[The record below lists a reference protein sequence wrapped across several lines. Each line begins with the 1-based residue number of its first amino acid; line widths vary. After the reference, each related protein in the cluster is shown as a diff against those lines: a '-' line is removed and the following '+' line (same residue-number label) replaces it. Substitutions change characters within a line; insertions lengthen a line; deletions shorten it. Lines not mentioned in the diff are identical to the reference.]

1 MSFTQRAE
9 FGNYT
14 LKFGDEKVLLDY
26 FNEIVFP
33 SFKGRR
39 YVRKIKDKGEYF
51 FLDTGIIRL
60 RLDNGQET
68 AAIAGRIVK
77 NTKLKRDQIYTNDGI
92 VADPKELETA
102 PTSVFVLLLENHRLI
117 FCREVSGAPS
127 IQNFES
133 TSRAFLLKRHVE
145 YIDELLAAKEIEFGE
160 PPPRGTKA
168 KLFRENPRPVLRITP
183 LTDSQSLEDFV
194 KRFKTVEELV
204 IKLLPTNQEEINNDD
219 FWKDFGR
226 RKSDM
231 NSATATVRFANGK
244 TGLAANEVV
253 AQTYAATGL
262 GNSEVQMRGH
272 DIEGDQLKGNNED
285 FSLTVEIG
293 TLPKPIS
300 KAGATLHSTFK
311 KLSES
316 GHIVL
321 PALAAGLLER
331 VKTLVNGQN

>member
-1 MSFTQRAE
+1 MSFKQRVE

-14 LKFGDEKVLLDY
+14 LKFGEEKVLLD
-26 FNEIVFP
+26 FFSEIVAP
-33 SFKGRR
+33 SFKARR

-51 FLDTGIIRL
+51 FLGTEIIRL
-60 RLDNGQET
+60 RLEDGQET

-77 NTKLKRDQIYTNDGI
+77 NTKLKRDQIYANDGI

-102 PTSVFVLLLENHRLI
+102 PTSVFVLLLDNHRLI

-133 TSRAFLLKRHVE
+133 TSRSFLLKRYVE
-145 YIDELLAAKEIEFGE
+145 FINELMAAKEKELGA
-160 PPPRGTKA
+160 PPPRGART
-168 KLFRENPRPVLRITP
+168 KLFRENPRPDLRITP
-183 LTDSQSLEDFV
+183 LTDRQSLEEFV
-194 KRFKTVEELV
+194 KRFKIVEELV

-219 FWKDFGR
+219 FWKDLGR
-226 RKSDM
+226 RKNDM

-244 TGLAANEVV
+244 DGLATDEVV
-253 AQTYAATGL
+253 AQTTAATGL
-262 GNSEVQMRGH
+262 GNSAVQLRGH

-293 TLPKPIS
+293 SLPKPIP
-300 KAGATLHSTFK
+300 KAGASLHSTFK
-311 KLSES
+311 KLTES

-321 PALAAGLLER
+321 PALAAGVLER
-331 VKTLVNGQN
+331 VRTLVSRQH

>member
-1 MSFTQRAE
+1 MGFTQRVE

-26 FNEIVFP
+26 FVEMVSP
-33 SFKGRR
+33 SFKPRR
-39 YVRKIKDKGEYF
+39 YVRKIKNKGEYF
-51 FLDTGIIRL
+51 FLDTEIIRL
-60 RLDNGQET
+60 KLENGQET

-133 TSRAFLLKRHVE
+133 TCQSFLLKRHTE
-145 YIDELLAAKEIEFGE
+145 FIDELISAKEKELGKK
-160 PPPRGTKA
+160 PPRGTKS
-168 KLFRENPRPVLRITP
+168 KLFREYPRPELRITP
-183 LTDSQSLEDFV
+183 LTDRQSLEDFV

-219 FWKDFGR
+219 FWRDLGR
-226 RKSDM
+226 RKDNM
-231 NSATATVRFANGK
+231 NSATASVRFANGK
-244 TGLAANEVV
+244 EGLSATEVV
-253 AQTYAATGL
+253 AQTSAATGL
-262 GNSEVQMRGH
+262 GNSNVQLRGY
-272 DIEGDQLKGNNED
+272 DLEGDQLKGNNED

-293 TLPKPIS
+293 SLPKAIP
-300 KAGATLHSTFK
+300 KAGASLHSTFK
-311 KLSES
+311 KLAES

-321 PALAAGLLER
+321 PALAAGVLER
-331 VKTLVNGQN
+331 VRSLVSGQQ

>member
-1 MSFTQRAE
+1 MSFTQRVE

-26 FNEIVFP
+26 FNEIVAP

-51 FLDTGIIRL
+51 FLDTEIIRL

-102 PTSVFVLLLENHRLI
+102 PTSVFVLLLDNHRLI

-145 YIDELLAAKEIEFGE
+145 FIDELLAAKEIELGA

-168 KLFRENPRPVLRITP
+168 KLFRENPRPDLRITP
-183 LTDSQSLEDFV
+183 LTDRQSLEEFV

-219 FWKDFGR
+219 FWKDLGR
-226 RKSDM
+226 RKNDM
-231 NSATATVRFANGK
+231 NSATATVRFTNGK
-244 TGLAANEVV
+244 DGLATDEVV
-253 AQTYAATGL
+253 AQTSAATGL
-262 GNSEVQMRGH
+262 GNSAVQMRGH

-293 TLPKPIS
+293 ALPKPIS
-300 KAGATLHSTFK
+300 KAGAALHGTFK

-321 PALAAGLLER
+321 PALAAGVLER
-331 VKTLVNGQN
+331 VKTLINGQN